1 MHQVLC
7 SEYQVC
13 CPILLHT
20 KAQRSAH
27 CIRCASTLV
36 VGEHNEGKLTPITK
50 NTISAAKTLGGDVS
64 VVVAGGGIGDIAKE
78 IAELNGVSKVL
89 VAENDAYNGLLPG
102 TIIFI
107 FAINIVCCWCVLV
120 GAYSLVNIP
129 G

>member
-1 MHQVLC
+1 M
-7 SEYQVC
+7 
-13 CPILLHT
+13 
-20 KAQRSAH
+20 
-27 CIRCASTLV
+27 

-64 VVVAGGGIGDIAKE
+64 VVVAGGGIGDIANE

-102 TIIFI
+102 TIVFI
-107 FAINIVCCWCVLV
+107 FAIIIVCCWCVLV